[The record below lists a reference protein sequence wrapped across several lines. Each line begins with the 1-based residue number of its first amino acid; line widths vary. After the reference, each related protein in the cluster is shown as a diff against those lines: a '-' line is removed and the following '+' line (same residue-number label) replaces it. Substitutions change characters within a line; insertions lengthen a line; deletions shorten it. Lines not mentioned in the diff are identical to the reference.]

1 MSRLEKFVLLYFSH
15 ILTTIPI
22 PLVLLVLQVVT
33 PLQALS
39 AALLLA
45 GFWTLVGAAMM
56 VSRET
61 RPMRRLYLVVGLA
74 LVAASVLPSLSL
86 GGL

>member
-1 MSRLEKFVLLYFSH
+1 MPMSRLGKFVVLYFSH
-15 ILTTIPI
+15 TLTTIPI

-56 VSRET
+56 VSGET

-74 LVAASVLPSLSL
+74 LVAASIVPSL
-86 GGL
+86 

>member
-1 MSRLEKFVLLYFSH
+1 MPMSRLGKFVVLYFSH

-39 AALLLA
+39 TALLLA

-74 LVAASVLPSLSL
+74 LIAASVLPSL
-86 GGL
+86 

>member
-1 MSRLEKFVLLYFSH
+1 MPMSRLGKFVVLYFSH

-22 PLVLLVLQVVT
+22 PLVLLLLQVVT

-74 LVAASVLPSLSL
+74 LVAASVLPSL
-86 GGL
+86 